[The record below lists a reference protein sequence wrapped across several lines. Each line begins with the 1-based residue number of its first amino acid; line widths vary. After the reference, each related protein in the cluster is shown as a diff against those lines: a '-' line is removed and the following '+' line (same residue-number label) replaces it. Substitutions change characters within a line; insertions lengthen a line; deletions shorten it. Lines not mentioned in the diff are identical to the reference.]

1 MEDVSHTKSPL
12 LLYSSTI
19 HCKAAHTK
27 TGHVTINLDDVNL
40 PSKLH
45 IFANA
50 NTNSTYFL
58 CRSQYFNICS
68 KAVTRWLKHH
78 GLPPQLAS
86 AFMQKITTEW
96 KLHLDPIDNL
106 PRFSFHAVQHLLHW
120 LPKGLCNSS
129 WWSWTISFDLILSSA
144 IFSRCP
150 QLPSCNT
157 WTWNDPELFEQLPIS
172 PHEAQ
177 VCIQQAFPTCL
188 VRTYPWGFRK
198 KATLPYGFVCL
209 KREKIGKKVGLWLA
223 IFRAISP
230 HR

>member
-144 IFSRCP
+144 IFKVPSIALMQYLDLERSGTFWTTTHFSSWSASLYSTGFSY
-150 QLPSCNT
+150 LP
-157 WTWNDPELFEQLPIS
+157 
-172 PHEAQ
+172 
-177 VCIQQAFPTCL
+177 
-188 VRTYPWGFRK
+188 G
-198 KATLPYGFVCL
+198 
-209 KREKIGKKVGLWLA
+209 
-223 IFRAISP
+223 
-230 HR
+230 